1 MPLLFNEDS
10 VASVELSPG
19 VTVKRLLTPE
29 RTGNDMIALDL
40 IAAKAGSTA
49 PLSTKA
55 GGIQAVQFLSGAGE
69 LQSGDQRFA
78 MTKDHIAFIPPACTA
93 TIRCDSDTTLLAV
106 GVPRAD
112 QHDPAWKPQDLTLR
126 CTDWT
131 KEPLLDSKFDSRK
144 RIYLV
149 TPKLNVSE
157 AIKGEMIIYPPLA
170 SAPEHHHEG
179 AEHFQYVLSGG
190 ATVYLSGE
198 PKKMRAGDVLYNY
211 AFERHAFLNDGSEDF
226 VFVEY
231 FVPGIFETVWT
242 EKDKACT
249 WTPTGKNIRGG
260 QSSRDIAA
268 HSSLEHPSD
277 V

>member
-10 VASVELSPG
+10 VTPIELSAG
-19 VTVKRLLTPE
+19 VTVKKLLTPE

-40 IAAKAGSTA
+40 ISAAAGSIT
-49 PLSTKA
+49 PLKT
-55 GGIQAVQFLSGAGE
+55 GPNGIQAVQLLSGAGE
-69 LQSGDQRFA
+69 LTSGDQRLA
-78 MTKDHIAFIPPACTA
+78 MTKDHIAFIPPDCEA
-93 TIRCDSDTTLLAV
+93 TIRCDSEASILAI

-112 QHDPAWKPQDLTLR
+112 QQDPSWAPQNLTLR

-131 KEPLLDSKFDSRK
+131 AEPLLDSKFDTRK

-211 AFERHAFLNDGSEDF
+211 AFERHAFLNDGDDDF

-231 FVPGIFETVWT
+231 FVPGIFATVWAD
-242 EKDKACT
+242 KDKACT

-260 QSSRDIAA
+260 QSSREIAA
-268 HSSLEHPSD
+268 HSSLEHPGD

>member
-10 VASVELSPG
+10 VAPIELSPG

-40 IAAKAGSTA
+40 IAAKAGSAA
-49 PLSTKA
+49 PLTTGAS
-55 GGIQAVQFLSGAGE
+55 GIQAIQFLSGAGE
-69 LQSGDQRFA
+69 LRSGDQRFT
-78 MTKDHIAFIPPACTA
+78 MTKDHIAFLPPDCEA
-93 TIRCDSDTTLLAV
+93 TIHCNADTSILSV
-106 GVPRAD
+106 GVPSAK
-112 QHDPAWKPQDLTLR
+112 QYDPKWNPGELTLR

-131 KEPLLDSKFDSRK
+131 AEPLLDSKFDTRK

-179 AEHFQYVLSGG
+179 AEHFQYVVSGG

-198 PKKMRAGDVLYNY
+198 PKTMRAGDVLYNY
-211 AFERHAFLNDGSEDF
+211 AFERHAFLNDGNEDF

-231 FVPGIFETVWT
+231 FVPGIYQTVWAD
-242 EKDKACT
+242 KDKACT

-260 QSSRDIAA
+260 QSSREIAA
-268 HSSLEHPSD
+268 HSSLEHPTD

>member
-1 MPLLFNEDS
+1 MPLLFNEES
-10 VASVELSPG
+10 VAPVGLSEG

-40 IAAKAGSTA
+40 IAAAAGSAA
-49 PLSTKA
+49 PLTTGR
-55 GGIQAVQFLSGAGE
+55 GGIMAVQLLAGAGE

-78 MTKDHIAFIPPACTA
+78 MTKDHIAFLPPDCEA
-93 TIRCDSDTTLLAV
+93 TIRCAADTTMLSV
-106 GVPRAD
+106 GVPSAER
-112 QHDPAWKPQDLTLR
+112 HDPNWNPSALTLR

-131 KEPLLDSKFDSRK
+131 AEPLLDSKFDTRK

-179 AEHFQYVLSGG
+179 AEHFQYVVSGG

-198 PKKMRAGDVLYNY
+198 PKQMRAGDVLYNY
-211 AFERHAFLNDGSEDF
+211 AFERHAFLNDGKEDF

-231 FVPGIFETVWT
+231 FVPGIYQTVWT
-242 EKDKACT
+242 DKDKACT

-268 HSSLEHPSD
+268 HSSLEHPTD